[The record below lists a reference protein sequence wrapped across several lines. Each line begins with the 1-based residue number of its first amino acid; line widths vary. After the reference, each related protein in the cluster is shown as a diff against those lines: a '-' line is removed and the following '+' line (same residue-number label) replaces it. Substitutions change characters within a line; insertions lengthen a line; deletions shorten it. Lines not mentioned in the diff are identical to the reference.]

1 MKKKEKIFIWLIIA
15 ISTFWCIV
23 HWQPYLLPPEESSN
37 ETINYGNREEQPT
50 QPGWGPQSDN
60 SNNEIVVPYKP
71 EESNSPEAQELKK
84 QQQQQQQQQEKQ
96 EENKCNWIKLNTNF
110 PIIWNCITI
119 SEWKVNPTNVFP
131 WMMRAL
137 TRIIMSMILVV
148 CFIMIIIA
156 WIMWAWAWEDS
167 SQKTKAKDI
176 IKKVAITVLLLWFSW
191 AILRLINP
199 NFFG

>member
-1 MKKKEKIFIWLIIA
+1 MKKLISLVIL
-15 ISTFWCIV
+15 TIV
-23 HWQPYLLPPEESSN
+23 LSFGHITLWQPLSKITTEETPKNNWYQGS
-37 ETINYGNREEQPT
+37 EQPWWNEYT
-50 QPGWGPQSDN
+50 APQPQQD
-60 SNNEIVVPYKP
+60 IVVPFSP
-71 EESNSPEAQELKK
+71 DFSNSLEAQKLKK
-84 QQQQQQQQQEKQ
+84 QKEEAEK
-96 EENKCNWIKLNTNF
+96 NAKKCNWIKLNTDF

-119 SEWKVNPTNVFP
+119 SEWQANPTNVFP

-137 TRIIMSMILVV
+137 TRIIMSIILVV

-156 WIMWAWAWEDS
+156 WIMRAWAWEDS

-176 IKKVAITVLLLWFSW
+176 IKKVAIAVLLLWFSW